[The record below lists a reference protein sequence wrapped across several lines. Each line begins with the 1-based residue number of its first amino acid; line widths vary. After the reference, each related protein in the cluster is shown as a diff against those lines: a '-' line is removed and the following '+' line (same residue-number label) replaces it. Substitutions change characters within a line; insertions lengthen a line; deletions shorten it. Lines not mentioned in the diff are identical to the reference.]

1 MWRMVRIMNE
11 WFLIIGMMAV
21 TFLPRYLPIAL
32 AGRFPIHPLL
42 RRALEFVPIAVLT
55 AIISQTSLIHNGEL
69 DLAFDNAHLYGL
81 VAAIITAW
89 VTKNTFKTIIVGL
102 IVYSIAFMMV

>member
-1 MWRMVRIMNE
+1 MNE
-11 WFLIIGMMAV
+11 WLLIIGMMAV
-21 TFLPRYLPIAL
+21 TFTPRYLPIAL
-32 AGRFPIHPLL
+32 AGRFRIHPLL

-69 DLAFDNAHLYGL
+69 DLAFDNVYLYGL

-89 VTKNTFKTIIVGL
+89 ISKNTSTTIIVGL
-102 IVYSIAFMMV
+102 VAYAIAFVMV

>member
-1 MWRMVRIMNE
+1 MNE
-11 WFLIIGMMAV
+11 WILIIGMMAV
-21 TFLPRYLPIAL
+21 TFTPRYLPIAL
-32 AGRFPIHPLL
+32 AGRFRIHPLL

-69 DLAFDNAHLYGL
+69 DLAFDNVYLYGL

-89 VTKNTFKTIIVGL
+89 ISKNTSTTIIVGL
-102 IVYSIAFMMV
+102 VAYAIAFVMV